1 MEVIAKK
8 SKELETKSLI
18 HAIVTAVCSI
28 VLLIVQIICWVKL
41 KWRWSDLVTL
51 LLLICNLGVAVMEGL
66 EYLKLKAVGD
76 VLITYQEEKVCFF
89 DEFAFP
95 NELTNVYYEISE
107 ESKNKDWGTLYFT
120 VEEKEYAQALVA
132 DVKAVY
138 AYLLSIGAT
147 KKEDFEEA
155 VEETAEATE
164 EAAITEVAEET
175 VEETV
180 EENAEIE
187 VTAEAEES
195 EE

>member
-76 VLITYQEEKVCFF
+76 VLITYQEDKVCFF

-164 EAAITEVAEET
+164 EAAATEETFEET
-175 VEETV
+175 VEEG
-180 EENAEIE
+180 AEPE